1 MEKTPETVDRN
12 PAVAGK
18 FYPADKNEL
27 QGELNMLFDSA
38 SPLQPSVVRAII
50 CPHAGYI
57 FSGKIMA
64 SAFNQI
70 DYKSHYK
77 RVFIIGS
84 SHHKYFNKAA
94 VYCDG
99 DFIMPYGIEKVD
111 TQFGKMLVEKYPELF
126 TDDRSPHLNEHSI
139 EVLLPLLQ
147 YKLKNDYVIIPI
159 LLGTSKSLV
168 CKEIASIL
176 KPYFTD
182 ENLFI
187 ISSDFSHYPKYEDAK
202 KVDTLTK
209 NAICANNPDIL
220 LTQLTENDRN
230 YIPNL
235 ATSLC
240 GWTSVLTLLYITS
253 GSTSFEYHAI
263 DYCNSGDVKFY
274 GDHEKVVGYWAIDVV
289 KKNKQVES
297 FQISHTDKME
307 LLAISRKTV
316 VEYLRTGEI
325 PNINEDHLS
334 DTLKIN
340 CGAFVTL
347 HKDEKLRGCIG
358 CLTGDLPLFK
368 IVQEMSISAATRD
381 HRFVPITS
389 TELSSIDIEISVLSP
404 LKKINDLS
412 EIELGS
418 HGILIEKD
426 DHRGVFLPQVAT
438 ETGWNKEEFLGHC
451 SSDKAGLDWDGW
463 KSATIY
469 IFTATIFGE
478 KEIGKF
484 ASA

>member
-1 MEKTPETVDRN
+1 MIMEKTPETVDRN
-12 PAVAGK
+12 PSVAGK

-27 QGELNMLFDSA
+27 HQELKMLFDSA
-38 SPLQPSVVRAII
+38 SPQQPLFVRAII

-70 DYKSHYK
+70 DENRRYK

-99 DFIMPYGIEKVD
+99 DFIMPYGKEKVD

-139 EVLLPLLQ
+139 EVLLPLLH
-147 YKLKNDYVIIPI
+147 YKLKSAYVIIPI

-176 KPYFTD
+176 NPYFTD

-202 KVDTLTK
+202 RVDALTK

-230 YIPNL
+230 FIPNL

-253 GSTSFEYHAI
+253 ASNSFEFHAI
-263 DYCNSGDVKFY
+263 DYCNSGDIKLY
-274 GDHEKVVGYWAIDVV
+274 CDHEKVVGYWAIDVV
-289 KKNKQVES
+289 KKNKQAES
-297 FQISHTDKME
+297 FQLSDTDKME
-307 LLAISRKTV
+307 LLTISRKTL
-316 VEYLRTGEI
+316 VEYLRSGKI
-325 PNINEDHLS
+325 LNINEDHLS
-334 DTLKIN
+334 DNLKIN

-347 HKDEKLRGCIG
+347 HNDEKLRGCIG
-358 CLTGDLPLFK
+358 CMTGDLPLFK
-368 IVQEMSISAATRD
+368 MVQEMSISAATRD

-389 TELSSIDIEISVLSP
+389 SEFSSIDIEISVLSP
-404 LKKINDLS
+404 LKKMNDIS
-412 EIELGS
+412 EIELGL

-426 DHRGVFLPQVAT
+426 YHRGVFLPQVGT
-438 ETGWNKEEFLGHC
+438 ETGWNKEQFLGHC
-451 SSDKAGLDWDGW
+451 SSDKAGLGWNGW
-463 KSATIY
+463 KSANIY
-469 IFTATIFGE
+469 IFTATIFSE
-478 KEIGKF
+478 KENM
-484 ASA
+484 